1 MNFHKWELFSGSP
14 GTYVDFLLSN
24 PRLVFASK
32 LNCLYHLSTE
42 YFVTLATS
50 SLHVQKNAKT
60 LMTIQVIIPAITKT
74 VEKCVYEIGMGLL
87 APSTASLQI
96 ALSMGTIHAA
106 TQEIKFAFQ
115 TTMALI
121 VKNIAC
127 QQIATWDITFVTIM
141 APKCA
146 GTNGMVMIA

>member
-1 MNFHKWELFSGSP
+1 M
-14 GTYVDFLLSN
+14 
-24 PRLVFASK
+24 
-32 LNCLYHLSTE
+32 
-42 YFVTLATS
+42 TLATS
-50 SLHVQKNAKT
+50 SLHVQKNAKI
-60 LMTIQVIIPAITKT
+60 LMTIQAIIPVITKT
-74 VEKCVYEIGMGLL
+74 IENYVYKIGMGLL
-87 APSTASLQI
+87 APSTASLKI

-106 TQEIKFAFQ
+106 TQERKFVFQ

-121 VKNIAC
+121 AKNIAC